1 MKTQT
6 RKNNMPILKRITKTL
21 SCPLTPEQLEAR
33 GQELATT
40 CEEILRLEDEKS
52 FVAKQFK
59 EKIEPL
65 EERRTIVARQVRTK
79 SEDREVECE
88 IMLVR
93 DDGVVRTIRLDSG
106 ELVDSRAATIDE
118 LSRGD
123 SLFEKDPE

>member
-1 MKTQT
+1 
-6 RKNNMPILKRITKTL
+6 MPILKRIVKTL
-21 SCPLTPEQLEAR
+21 SCPLSQEQLEAR

-40 CEEILRLEDEKS
+40 CEKISRLEDEKS

-65 EERRTIVARQVRTK
+65 VERRIVIARQVRTK
-79 SEDREVECE
+79 SEEREVECE

-123 SLFEKDPE
+123 SLFAKEPD